1 MGITTT
7 ILELEKELA
16 AMLENANKHHAAAL
30 AYYPDEIYKTYD
42 EQAVKLRKDYAILSN
57 MLDIKYIESGANGID
72 KEIQYLQAREKEL
85 EKFYYILKDP
95 DKQGLEQSINDIRSK
110 IWDLKKE
117 KNRLLTTNINISF

>member
-1 MGITTT
+1 
-7 ILELEKELA
+7 
-16 AMLENANKHHAAAL
+16 
-30 AYYPDEIYKTYD
+30 
-42 EQAVKLRKDYAILSN
+42 

>member
-16 AMLENANKHHAAAL
+16 SMLENANKHHAAAL

-95 DKQGLEQSINDIRSK
+95 HKQIGRAHV
-110 IWDLKKE
+110 
-117 KNRLLTTNINISF
+117 